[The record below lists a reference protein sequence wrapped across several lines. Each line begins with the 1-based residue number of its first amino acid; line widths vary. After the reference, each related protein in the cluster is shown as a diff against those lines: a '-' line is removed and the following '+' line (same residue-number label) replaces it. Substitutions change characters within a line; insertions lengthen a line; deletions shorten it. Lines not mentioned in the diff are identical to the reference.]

1 MTANC
6 KQGTVSRNE
15 DMMVN
20 RANSVL
26 KGLRRDQLKKVEP
39 G

>member
-1 MTANC
+1 MTTNC
-6 KQGTVSRNE
+6 EQGTVSRNE
-15 DMMVN
+15 DMMVK

-26 KGLRRDQLKKVEP
+26 KGQYRDQLKKVEP